1 MPDQVEMDVK
11 EDHLPPNAPPEGRR
25 LHSEAP
31 VTGFSKDQTVVA
43 MSKNNETQQGCCYH
57 FLLNLSWCMVCLIPL
72 YWCCA
77 FITVKEYVR
86 IILFRMGKL
95 VGVAGPGLVTINPI
109 TDSIR
114 EVDLRIRPCNVPAQ
128 NMMTKDTVTVSVNC
142 IVYIKVIDPLKA
154 ILEVDNHIMASE
166 QFAATSL
173 RSVVGANDL
182 EALLINRDDV
192 NQQLREIIEH
202 ETSKWGVI
210 VTAVE
215 IKDVVLPQNMQR
227 AMASEAE
234 QERERRAKIIN
245 ARGEKEAAIELA
257 AAAETINK
265 APGAMQLRYMHTLT
279 NISVEKNSTIIFPL
293 PIDLMDGIKALSQLR
308 GNNGGDAEDGR
319 VGGYGASAPSVHGQ
333 TSPM

>member
-1 MPDQVEMDVK
+1 MRV
-11 EDHLPPNAPPEGRR
+11 
-25 LHSEAP
+25 
-31 VTGFSKDQTVVA
+31 
-43 MSKNNETQQGCCYH
+43 
-57 FLLNLSWCMVCLIPL
+57 
-72 YWCCA
+72 
-77 FITVKEYVR
+77 
-86 IILFRMGKL
+86 ILFRMGKL
-95 VGVAGPGLVTINPI
+95 IGVEGPGLVTINPL
-109 TDSIR
+109 TDSVR
-114 EVDLRIRPCNVPAQ
+114 EVDLRIRPCNVPPQ
-128 NMMTKDTVTVSVNC
+128 SMMTKDTVTVSVNC
-142 IVYIKVIDPLKA
+142 IVYIKVVDPLKA
-154 ILEVDNHIMASE
+154 VLEVENHIIASE

-182 EALLINRDDV
+182 ESLLIGRDAV

-245 ARGEKEAAIELA
+245 ARGEKEAAVELA

-308 GNNGGDAEDGR
+308 DQGQGMFANAGVN
-319 VGGYGASAPSVHGQ
+319 ASAPM
-333 TSPM
+333 SPTKS